1 MTTRDPARFW
11 NNDHTQHVYVA
22 TEQTSS
28 SIIVATDTTD
38 EDVVLGLDAAERLA
52 RDLIAR
58 VREARASTGP
68 SR

>member
-22 TEQTSS
+22 TEHTDG

-38 EDVVLGLDAAERLA
+38 EDVVLGLDVAERLA
-52 RDLIAR
+52 RDLVAR
-58 VREARASTGP
+58 IRFA
-68 SR
+68 